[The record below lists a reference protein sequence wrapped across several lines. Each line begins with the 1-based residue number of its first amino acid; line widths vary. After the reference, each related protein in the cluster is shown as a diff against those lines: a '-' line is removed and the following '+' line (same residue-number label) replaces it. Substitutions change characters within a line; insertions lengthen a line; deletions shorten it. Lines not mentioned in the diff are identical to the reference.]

1 VIKFNAKTAYIFGG
15 SSGIGLETGKLLA
28 ARGAHVFIFAR
39 TPEKLKAAEKAISAC
54 ASGKGCRIDSLPVDV
69 TDPEMVNTAME
80 TALSRFGI
88 PDLLINCAGRGSAYH
103 FEDISYAEFD
113 RTLKI
118 NLYGTWNAVAAL
130 VPHMKPRGGHIVNVS
145 SIAGFVGVFG
155 FTGYNAA
162 KFGVI
167 GFSEALRSELKPH
180 GIQVSVLCPPDTD
193 TPGFHEENLT
203 KPEETKKISANAK
216 LMQPDQVARS
226 LIRGIQKNKFMI
238 IPGFD
243 GKLTYYAKRF
253 LPGLVSAIMDRDIKK
268 VQKLNKD
275 QNERPTS
282 KKD

>member
-1 VIKFNAKTAYIFGG
+1 MNSFNGKTVYIFGG
-15 SSGIGLETGKLLA
+15 SSGIGLETGKLLSEK
-28 ARGAHVFIFAR
+28 GADVFIFAR
-39 TPEKLKAAEKAISAC
+39 TPEKLQAAEKAISAC
-54 ASGKGCRIDSLPVDV
+54 ASGDNRRTGSLPVDV
-69 TDPEMVNTAME
+69 TDHEMVQTTME

-88 PDLLINCAGRGSAYH
+88 PNLLINSAGRGSAYY
-103 FEDISYAEFD
+103 FEEISYAEFD

-118 NLYGTWNAVAAL
+118 NLYGTWNTVAAL
-130 VPHMKPRGGHIVNVS
+130 APHMKTRGGHIVNVS

-180 GIQVSVLCPPDTD
+180 GIRVSVLCPPDTD
-193 TPGFHEENLT
+193 TPGLHEENIT
-203 KPEETKKISANAK
+203 KPEETKKISAGAG

-226 LIRGIQKNKFMI
+226 LIRGLQKNKFMI

-253 LPGLVSAIMDRDIKK
+253 LPGLVSAIMDLDVKK
-268 VQKLNKD
+268 VQK
-275 QNERPTS
+275 
-282 KKD
+282 KKK